1 MAPVGVGHDR
11 RMESLDFASSFIT
24 LFALLGPQKVLLSF
38 AQVTQHQD
46 VRTSRQVAILTTCA
60 AVFIGALCAWTA
72 PWLTDFFHIS
82 AESMELGGGVI
93 FFVYAIGLVLGLHLG
108 LQLGE
113 DGEADTTHPITSGFR
128 ELLLPYV
135 VSPLAVTAVLVEA
148 LSQDNWGWRST
159 VVGAFAAVAVIN
171 AVCMIL
177 LAPVIQR
184 AHATLLEVLSRLL
197 GLLLAAVGV
206 ELFLLGLGGLGVLP
220 NTAGH

>member
-1 MAPVGVGHDR
+1 
-11 RMESLDFASSFIT
+11 METLDFASAFVTFI
-24 LFALLGPQKVLLSF
+24 ALLGPQKVLLSF

-46 VRTSRQVAILTTCA
+46 VGTSRQVAIITTCA

-82 AESMELGGGVI
+82 AESMELGGGLI
-93 FFVYAIGLVLGLHLG
+93 FFIYAIGLVLGLHLG

-113 DGEADTTHPITSGFR
+113 AGEADTAHPIVSGFR

-148 LSQDNWGWRST
+148 LSQDNWNWRST
-159 VVGAFAAVAVIN
+159 VVGAFAAVAAIN
-171 AVCMIL
+171 AICMIL
-177 LAPVIQR
+177 LAPVIKR
-184 AHATLLEVLSRLL
+184 THVTILEVLSRLL

-206 ELFLLGLGGLGVLP
+206 ELFLLGLNGLGLLP
-220 NTAGH
+220 KTAGH